1 LHRAHWTIERIGLKL
16 STIRRR
22 VAFCWSPANEEASGR
37 TPMQRTE
44 FSPRAPSVAAVPA
57 SRRRFVVMALLF
69 VTVVIN
75 YLDRSNLSIAAPG
88 LASQFGIDPVHMGLV
103 FSAFGWTYT
112 PLQVPGGWLVDRV
125 HPRVLYPLTI
135 LFWSL
140 ATLSL
145 GLVNGLTVL
154 IILRMA
160 VGLFEVPSFLI
171 NNRIATTWFGEKERA
186 SCIAVYT
193 SAEFVGLAFLTP
205 VLAWLKVM
213 FGWPSIFFATGV
225 LGLAWA
231 LVFRRMYHDPARF
244 PGVNAAEIAQIRAEG
259 DLPDL
264 SARIAARHQTR
275 VATPWRDLAVVLGR
289 RKLWGIYFGH
299 YAWGMTSTFFLTWFP
314 TYLVTYRHLDF
325 IKAGFFASLPFL
337 GAFVG
342 VLCSGVLSDT
352 LVRRG
357 YSLSVA
363 RKTPIIA
370 GLALATTIIGANF
383 VDNPTLIIAFLSLAF
398 FGNGL
403 ASIHWSLVSAAAP
416 ERLIGL
422 TSGVF
427 NGVGGLAGV
436 SGPLIVGWLLRGG
449 DFTRP
454 LTFIACVA
462 ALGVCSYI
470 FVVGKLERVRE

>member
-1 LHRAHWTIERIGLKL
+1 
-16 STIRRR
+16 
-22 VAFCWSPANEEASGR
+22 
-37 TPMQRTE
+37 MQRTE
-44 FSPRAPSVAAVPA
+44 FSPRAPSLAAAVPA
-57 SRRRFVVMALLF
+57 SRRRFLIMALLF

-88 LASQFGIDPVHMGLV
+88 LASEFAIDPVHMGLV
-103 FSAFGWTYT
+103 FSAFGWSYT
-112 PLQVPGGWLVDRV
+112 PLQIPGGWLVDRV

-145 GLVNGLTVL
+145 GLVNGVILL
-154 IILRMA
+154 IILRMT

-186 SCIAVYT
+186 TCIAVYT

-205 VLAWLKVM
+205 VLAWLKVT

-225 LGLAWA
+225 LGLIWA
-231 LVFRRMYHDPARF
+231 FTFRRTYRDPVDF

-259 DLPDL
+259 GIPDL
-264 SARIAARHQTR
+264 SARITARHQAR
-275 VATPWRDLAVVLGR
+275 DATPWRDFAIVLGR

-325 IKAGFFASLPFL
+325 IKAGFLASLPFL

-342 VLCSGVLSDT
+342 VLCSGLLSDM
-352 LVRRG
+352 LVRHG
-357 YSLSVA
+357 WSLSVA
-363 RKTPIIA
+363 RKTPIIG
-370 GLALATTIIGANF
+370 GLALSTTIVGANF
-383 VDNPTLIIAFLSLAF
+383 VNDPALIIAFLSLAF
-398 FGNGL
+398 FANGL

-427 NGVGGLAGV
+427 NGVGGLAGI
-436 SGPLIVGWLLRGG
+436 SGPIIIGWLLRGG
-449 DFTRP
+449 DFTLP

>member
-1 LHRAHWTIERIGLKL
+1 
-16 STIRRR
+16 
-22 VAFCWSPANEEASGR
+22 
-37 TPMQRTE
+37 MQQTG
-44 FSPRAPSVAAVPA
+44 FSPRTVSSATAPA
-57 SRRRFVVMALLF
+57 SRRRFRIMALLF

-88 LASQFGIDPVHMGLV
+88 LASQFAIDPVHMGLV

-112 PLQVPGGWLVDRV
+112 PLQIPGGWLVDRV
-125 HPRVLYPLTI
+125 RPGVLYPLTI

-145 GLVNGLTVL
+145 GLANGLTLL

-186 SCIAVYT
+186 TCIAVYT

-205 VLAWLKVM
+205 VLAWLKVT
-213 FGWPSIFFATGV
+213 FGWPSIFLATGA
-225 LGLAWA
+225 LGLVWA
-231 LVFRRMYHDPARF
+231 LVFRKNYHDPAEF

-259 DLPDL
+259 GIPDL
-264 SARIAARHQTR
+264 SERIAARRMTR
-275 VATPWRDLAVVLGR
+275 RPTLWRDFAVVLGR

-314 TYLVTYRHLDF
+314 TYLVTYRHMDF
-325 IKAGFFASLPFL
+325 IKAGFLASLPFL

-342 VLCSGVLSDT
+342 VLCSGLASDA
-352 LVRRG
+352 LVRLG
-357 YSLSVA
+357 CSLSVA
-363 RKTPIIA
+363 RKTPIIG
-370 GLALATTIIGANF
+370 GLALSTTIIGANF
-383 VDNPTLIIAFLSLAF
+383 VDDPALIIAFLSLAF
-398 FGNGL
+398 FANGL

-427 NGVGGLAGV
+427 NGVGGLAGIT
-436 SGPLIVGWLLRGG
+436 GPIIIGWLLRGG

-470 FVVGKLERVRE
+470 FVVGKLERVDG